1 MRVVGRQDE
10 VAGLSALLDRVTGEG
25 SGGSLVL
32 RGDAGVGKSTLLGWA
47 VEEAGRRGFSTIG
60 VTGVQAEF
68 GLAYAGLHR
77 LLGDQPLVRA
87 ALDGDQTPVRVAL
100 ALLTHLTDAATEER
114 PLLVVADDAHWL
126 DGPSW
131 DALTFVARRLAGD
144 PVLILMA
151 MRTGAETTARLTG
164 AGLPE
169 STVLPLDETSAAQ
182 LLDRS
187 APALRP
193 EVRARVLAEAAGNPL
208 GLVELAAAGD
218 RPGRLPEDLPLPV
231 RLERSFALSV
241 AELPAATR
249 TLLLVAA
256 LNEGTGL
263 HEIVTAATSVE
274 PGTGDITADDLTP
287 AVAAGLV
294 QLDGDGLRFRHPLIR
309 SALRQTASAARRRRV
324 HAALG
329 VTIADGER
337 SVRHRAAAA
346 DAPDEALAAELEQAA
361 QRDRLRGAL
370 AAAVA
375 GLERAGQLSEDP
387 EAQARRLMWAVF
399 AAYDLGDG
407 DTVRRLM
414 NGLADR
420 RLPAAAEAQ
429 LAWLRE
435 AALGSGWS
443 GADRVPAYLE
453 IIERLRQAGDQELAL
468 SELTSISLRCYWSN
482 PDAGTIRLVIEQA
495 DRFDVPADNAHRI
508 AALAMAAP
516 LDRGPE
522 VVEPIAR
529 LSRQLVGG
537 RPEELDVL
545 ATAASGL
552 GAFPRSLVFARAAA
566 DELRA
571 QGRLGV
577 LAQTLTTQATVAGK
591 LGDVR
596 LAEQSAV
603 EARSLAVET
612 GQPRWAV
619 TADLARAHALAL
631 RGEGAEARRLA
642 DAAESALLPVGAH
655 PMLALV
661 QLVRGADAMA
671 EANHAAAFEH
681 LAPIFDPG
689 AVPFHPVLRFWALT
703 QLADAAM
710 GSGREADL
718 RAVLDSLPDVD
729 IPVAAIAR
737 TYTRA
742 LLEEDFTAAIDPEWP
757 FERARLQ
764 HAYGAWL
771 RRKRR
776 VTESRLPLRAAI
788 SALTALGCRPWAD
801 RAQAELRATGESTP
815 RREDARD
822 RLTPQELQIA
832 MLAADGLTNRDIGQ
846 RLFLSPR
853 TIGTHLYRIFPKL
866 GVASRT
872 ELVRALMT

>member
-1 MRVVGRQDE
+1 M
-10 VAGLSALLDRVTGEG
+10 
-25 SGGSLVL
+25 
-32 RGDAGVGKSTLLGWA
+32 
-47 VEEAGRRGFSTIG
+47 
-60 VTGVQAEF
+60 
-68 GLAYAGLHR
+68 
-77 LLGDQPLVRA
+77 
-87 ALDGDQTPVRVAL
+87 
-100 ALLTHLTDAATEER
+100 
-114 PLLVVADDAHWL
+114 
-126 DGPSW
+126 
-131 DALTFVARRLAGD
+131 
-144 PVLILMA
+144 
-151 MRTGAETTARLTG
+151 
-164 AGLPE
+164 
-169 STVLPLDETSAAQ
+169 
-182 LLDRS
+182 
-187 APALRP
+187 
-193 EVRARVLAEAAGNPL
+193 LAEAAGNPL

-256 LNEGTGL
+256 LNEDPGL
-263 HEIVTAATSVE
+263 HENLTSANRIE
-274 PGTGDITADDLTP
+274 PVAADDLTP
-287 AVAAGLV
+287 AVDAGLV
-294 QLDGDGLRFRHPLIR
+294 QLDDHGLRFRHPLVR
-309 SALRQTASAARRRRV
+309 SALRQTASAAGRRRA

-337 SVRHRAAAA
+337 SVWHRAAAS
-346 DAPDEALAAELEQAA
+346 DAPDERLAAELERAA

-370 AAAVA
+370 DSAVA
-375 GLERAGQLSEDP
+375 GLERAGRLSEDP
-387 EAQARRLMWAVF
+387 EARARRLLWAVF

-414 NGLADR
+414 DELSER
-420 RLPAAAEAQ
+420 RLPPAAEAQ

-453 IIERLRQAGDQELAL
+453 IIERLRRAGDRELAL
-468 SELTSISLRCYWSN
+468 AELSSIALRCYWSN
-482 PDAGTIRLVIEQA
+482 PDAATIRLIVEQTG
-495 DRFDVPADNAHRI
+495 RFDLPDDDPHRI
-508 AALAMAAP
+508 SVLAMAAP
-516 LDRGPE
+516 LDGGPD
-522 VVEPIAR
+522 VLEPMNR
-529 LSRQLVGG
+529 LSRRLVGG
-537 RPEELDVL
+537 RPDELDVL

-603 EARSLAVET
+603 EARALAMET

-631 RGEGAEARRLA
+631 RGEAAEARRLA
-642 DAAESALLPVGAH
+642 DAAESALLPIGAH

-661 QLVRGADAMA
+661 QLVRGAEAMA
-671 EANHAAAFEH
+671 AANHAAAYEH

-689 AVPFHPVLRFWALT
+689 AVPYHPVLRFWALT
-703 QLADAAM
+703 QLADAAV
-710 GSGREADL
+710 GSGREDAL
-718 RAVLDSLPDVD
+718 REILAALPDVD
-729 IPVAAIAR
+729 LPVAMVAR
-737 TYTRA
+737 AYTRA
-742 LLEEDFTAAIDPEWP
+742 LLDEDFTVAIDPEWP

-764 HAYGAWL
+764 HACGVWL
-771 RRKRR
+771 RRRR
-776 VTESRLPLRAAI
+776 KISESRVPLRAAI

-801 RAQAELRATGESTP
+801 RARAELRATGESSP

-853 TIGTHLYRIFPKL
+853 TIGTHLYKIFPKL
-866 GVASRT
+866 GVSSRT